1 MYIVTICC
9 PASDVI
15 SFGINHNFL
24 IKPFFYITRKWGEK
38 ELLTWNKK
46 DSSLSLKGFQLSEI
60 VRTASGL
67 LKKRLTEKIVHSK
80 LNFFKDAFIRILN
93 AANMRIR

>member
-1 MYIVTICC
+1 MCIVTICC

-24 IKPFFYITRKWGEK
+24 IKPFFYITKKSGEK

-46 DSSLSLKGFQLSEI
+46 DSSLAKGFQLSEI
-60 VRTASGL
+60 VRTKSGL
-67 LKKRLTEKIVHSK
+67 LKKRLAEKIVLAI
-80 LNFFKDAFIRILN
+80 LNFFKEAFIRILN
-93 AANMRIR
+93 AENMNIR

>member
-1 MYIVTICC
+1 M
-9 PASDVI
+9 
-15 SFGINHNFL
+15 
-24 IKPFFYITRKWGEK
+24 
-38 ELLTWNKK
+38 
-46 DSSLSLKGFQLSEI
+46 SEI